1 MLDFLR
7 PEARAAIW
15 RLRDVIGAGAVI
27 LIGIWWIATFFSP
40 VQWVGYA
47 ILALGAFLALAGI
60 QRLRFRQNGE
70 GPGVVKIVERRLA
83 YFGPL
88 TGGVIDMDDAL
99 KLELEPAAHPAPHW
113 VLTSQTGDIVEIP
126 VNAEG
131 ADDLFDLFASLPN
144 IETGKMLEL
153 LENSPEQRVVI
164 WSKSRPLLH

>member
-1 MLDFLR
+1 MLNFLR

-15 RLRDVIGAGAVI
+15 KWRDVIGAIAVI
-27 LIGIWWIATFFSP
+27 AVGAWWLLTFFSP

-47 ILALGAFLALAGI
+47 IIGLGVIWALGAV
-60 QRLRFRQNGE
+60 QRIRFNQDGE

-99 KLELEPAAHPAPHW
+99 KLELEPAAYPAPHW
-113 VLTSQTGDIVEIP
+113 VLTSQTGDILEIP

-131 ADDLFDLFASLPN
+131 AEGLFDLFASLPD
-144 IETGKMLEL
+144 IDTGKMLQH
-153 LENSPEQRVVI
+153 LENSPDQRVVI
-164 WSKSRPLLH
+164 WSMARPLLH